1 MSVML
6 LRTLF
11 TLLIAP
17 ILFSLLVSTLVR
29 ALLYIT
35 YSDYFSTITFIALIE
50 TFAYG
55 LRFDLSITTISY
67 VIFFLPLIALV
78 WLGSS
83 QRLFRYLLWP
93 AYAVISLTWILY
105 ISSVVYFGEVKRH
118 ISTELLHV
126 SEDLGFILS
135 LMSSDRVVWL
145 VLGVAFIGLTAVL
158 WNSLIVKKAA
168 KTPNLNGWK
177 NKTAFSF
184 LVLLVATLFVRGLVL
199 DGKTISI
206 ADAYAL
212 GNERQA
218 NLAMNGAFSI
228 VHNTRRASKN
238 EGSVKFYSDT
248 AFEALKNKYN
258 PIPFQRVIP
267 SFNGDGKKQNIVFLL
282 LESWSVEYIDGLA
295 GTSYS
300 ATPFMDS
307 IIAQSR
313 VWTNTYAAG
322 QRSIEGVQATLASI
336 PLLEGRQTLGWGLEQ
351 NRMTCLAKEAND
363 EGYHTV
369 MMQTSSRRSF
379 HMDAIARMVGF
390 SEYYGMEDF
399 PDLRDYPVGMPD
411 FGWDYEGLMFLSN
424 HLKSLDSGSPYFAFF
439 FTGTTHEPFPN
450 PGSEFHVFPHGE
462 NQTHNYLNTLRYSD
476 WSIQQFMQKM
486 QELPTYKDTI
496 FIFMADHVLR
506 AATDDKHAS
515 FNIPLIVYSPSNKI
529 PAGVDTS
536 YASQYDLMPTLAS
549 LMGINKPVS
558 TFGRSLLTEK
568 PLKVNGSLSKQGN
581 NYAWFEA
588 GHWLSFDSGTGAL
601 RDYSNHTANE
611 ENLQGTLEWNK
622 FRLQYVNSL
631 LKTNSW
637 VNLE

>member
-1 MSVML
+1 ML

-11 TLLIAP
+11 TFLIAP
-17 ILFSLLVSTLVR
+17 VLFSLVVSTSVR
-29 ALLYIT
+29 VLLYFT
-35 YSDYFSTITFIALIE
+35 YPDYFSAITFTALIE

-67 VIFFLPLIALV
+67 AIFFLPLIALIC
-78 WLGSS
+78 LGSS
-83 QRLFRYLLWP
+83 QRLSRYLLWP

-135 LMSSDRVVWL
+135 LMNSDRVVWL
-145 VLGVAFIGLTAVL
+145 VLGVVTFGVTTIL
-158 WNSLIVKKAA
+158 WNLLIVKKAA
-168 KTPNLNGWK
+168 KAPELKGWK
-177 NKTAFSF
+177 NKIAFSF
-184 LVLLVATLFVRGLVL
+184 LSILVATLFVRGLVL
-199 DGKTISI
+199 DGKAISI

-228 VHNTRRASKN
+228 VHNTRRANKN
-238 EGSVKFYSDT
+238 EGTVTFYSDT
-248 AFEALKNKYN
+248 DFELLKAKYGS
-258 PIPFQRVIP
+258 IPFQRVIP
-267 SFNGDGKKQNIVFLL
+267 AFDEDGKKKNIVFLL

-295 GTSYS
+295 GTNYA

-307 IIAQSR
+307 IIARSR

-351 NRMTCLAKEAND
+351 NRMTSLAKEAND
-363 EGYHTV
+363 EGYNTV

-379 HMDAIARMVGF
+379 HMDAIASMVGF

-399 PDLRDYPVGMPD
+399 PDIRDYPVGMPD
-411 FGWDYEGLMFLSN
+411 FGWDYEGLMFLAD
-424 HLKSLDSGSPYFAFF
+424 HLKTLDSSSPYFSFF
-439 FTGTTHEPFPN
+439 FTGTTHEPFPD
-450 PGSEFHVFPHGE
+450 PGSEFHVYPHGE

-476 WSIQQFMQKM
+476 WSLQQFMQKM
-486 QELPTYKDTI
+486 QELPTYEDTV

-506 AATDDKHAS
+506 AAIDDKHDS
-515 FNIPLIVYSPSNKI
+515 FNIPLIIYSPNNKI

-549 LMGINKPVS
+549 LMGIKKPVS

-568 PLKVNGSLSKQGN
+568 PLRVNGSLSKQGN
-581 NYAWFEA
+581 NYAWFGA
-588 GHWLSFDSGTGAL
+588 GHWLSFDSGTGTL
-601 RDYSNHTANE
+601 RDYSNHAAKE
-611 ENLQGTLEWNK
+611 ESLRDALEWNK

-637 VNLE
+637 VKLE